1 MKRRTKMIPKSVFI
15 NRLEL
20 LYTISQMI
28 TITSIMCRRVIFIRI
43 RIIMLKNTI
52 D

>member
-1 MKRRTKMIPKSVFI
+1 MQCRAKMILKSVFI

-28 TITSIMCRRVIFIRI
+28 TITSIMYRRVIFIRNQ
-43 RIIMLKNTI
+43 IIMLKNKI